1 MKCAL
6 MDVRY
11 LNGVDIILTKMGEII
26 RKCKDEGRA
35 KGVHF
40 LTKISKM
47 FEDTKM

>member
-11 LNGVDIILTKMGEII
+11 LNGVDIILIKMGEII

-40 LTKISKM
+40 LTKISNI
-47 FEDTKM
+47 